1 VTTDVMAPGV
11 TNGIAHWAWRGGQV
25 YAWPFFIFWWLVA
38 RQGWKTGRDGAK
50 AKTGELWAVPE
61 YGRGHAGLK
70 SGPVQRAGRVPGS
83 GEVMAFLSFTDA
95 GQVFLFTDRR
105 NGSARQDHGDDDL
118 SNMPGRTFQDRQQ
131 ASIDAKAKMLERFK
145 ARPAEDD
152 PTIARLRAERQA
164 VVEARKVREAER
176 EAEKEAARKLAAEKA
191 AIEKAAREEAERKA
205 AAEREAARIAEEA
218 RILAEAPRKSL
229 MDAVQYMQQR
239 AAGKG
244 RR

>member
-1 VTTDVMAPGV
+1 
-11 TNGIAHWAWRGGQV
+11 
-25 YAWPFFIFWWLVA
+25 
-38 RQGWKTGRDGAK
+38 
-50 AKTGELWAVPE
+50 
-61 YGRGHAGLK
+61 
-70 SGPVQRAGRVPGS
+70 
-83 GEVMAFLSFTDA
+83 MAFLSFTDA